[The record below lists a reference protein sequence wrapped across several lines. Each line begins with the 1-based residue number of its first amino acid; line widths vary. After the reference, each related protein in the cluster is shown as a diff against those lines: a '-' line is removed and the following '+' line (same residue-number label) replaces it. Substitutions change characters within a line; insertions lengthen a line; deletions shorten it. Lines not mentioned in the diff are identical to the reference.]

1 MEDVATLAGVSTS
14 TVSRALRDSP
24 LISSSTRERVRQA
37 ASRLD
42 FALSRTASALAS
54 GRLGRIGV
62 LVSGPLSTWFNSS
75 VLEAVYAALRAA
87 AQELVIYRIRDSAER
102 TSFFAALPANRN
114 VDALVVASFAL
125 RPTERER
132 LAAMSLPIVYLNQ
145 QVTGSASIFIDDA
158 GAADS
163 GVRHLINLGHRRLAY
178 VTTRNLEGFTF
189 SASLR
194 YDGVLRAVEQHNDA
208 HDDDPIEAPV
218 RIAVD
223 AMGGGLEVGQLA
235 VGQLLSGDDLP
246 TAVVAENDE
255 VAMSLLPALA
265 RAGLRVPADLSVLG
279 FDGNTLASLFDLT
292 TIAQPVA
299 DLGRYAAEAAVTLSE
314 GAGELDEPHRVLPTR
329 LVLRGSTAVPR
340 LSG

>member
-114 VDALVVASFAL
+114 A
-125 RPTERER
+125 TTN
-132 LAAMSLPIVYLNQ
+132 NQ
-145 QVTGSASIFIDDA
+145 
-158 GAADS
+158 
-163 GVRHLINLGHRRLAY
+163 GVSHA
-178 VTTRNLEGFTF
+178 
-189 SASLR
+189 
-194 YDGVLRAVEQHNDA
+194 
-208 HDDDPIEAPV
+208 
-218 RIAVD
+218 
-223 AMGGGLEVGQLA
+223 
-235 VGQLLSGDDLP
+235 
-246 TAVVAENDE
+246 
-255 VAMSLLPALA
+255 
-265 RAGLRVPADLSVLG
+265 
-279 FDGNTLASLFDLT
+279 
-292 TIAQPVA
+292 
-299 DLGRYAAEAAVTLSE
+299 
-314 GAGELDEPHRVLPTR
+314 
-329 LVLRGSTAVPR
+329 
-340 LSG
+340 